1 MTRRW
6 SIAILITAAIA
17 ISYLDRL
24 TLPVAIGAIRQDIPI
39 SDQTFAQSQRRLS
52 RRLRPH
58 VHGRR
63 ASWSTRSARAAASSW
78 IMVFWSLA
86 CASHGLAM
94 GFWMLAISRFLL
106 GLGEGGGFPAATK
119 AVAEWFPVRERSSAM
134 GLINAGTA
142 VGSVIA
148 PPLIAAIILNLGW
161 RWVFFLTGGVGL
173 VWTVWWLLGLFPA
186 QRASADLPRRA
197 RRNRDAKRRRRR
209 RAGDAVRSWT
219 SLLRHARRVGTG
231 DRQISQRRRVV
242 LLQLLAA
249 EVPARR
255 PPVQHQG
262 SRRLRLDSLRRL
274 GHRQPHRRR
283 VLELAAPPRLLAERC
298 PARSRSARAPP

>member
-1 MTRRW
+1 MSQRW

-39 SDQTFAQSQRRLS
+39 SDQTFGNLNVAFLVAYALMYMGGGKLVDTLGTRRGFF
-52 RRLRPH
+52 
-58 VHGRR
+58 V
-63 ASWSTRSARAAASSW
+63 

-142 VGSVIA
+142 VGSVVA
-148 PPLIAAIILNLGW
+148 PPLIAAIILQFGW
-161 RWVFFLTGGVGL
+161 RWVFFLTGAAGL
-173 VWTVWWLLGLFPA
+173 AWTVWWLWDYFPL
-186 QRASADLPRRA
+186 ASIR
-197 RRNRDAKRRRRR
+197 
-209 RAGDAVRSWT
+209 GS
-219 SLLRHARRVGTG
+219 
-231 DRQISQRRRVV
+231 
-242 LLQLLAA
+242 
-249 EVPARR
+249 R
-255 PPVQHQG
+255 PP
-262 SRRLRLDSLRRL
+262 
-274 GHRQPHRRR
+274 
-283 VLELAAPPRLLAERC
+283 
-298 PARSRSARAPP
+298 SATKS